1 MLRLEALTCGYGPF
15 CAVHTLDLDVG
26 RGEIVALLGPNGAGK
41 SSTIMCIAGHVTLQ
55 SGRIEIDGTDV
66 GTMTVRDRV
75 KHGLAVSPEGRRVFP
90 GLTVAENL
98 PIGGLTQPK
107 SDLTR
112 NQDQVLDLFPR
123 LGERI
128 DQPAGR
134 LSGGEQQMLAI
145 GRALMA
151 KPKVLMIDE
160 LSLGLMPKIVDI
172 CYAVLQRLVADTGL
186 AVLLVEQNTAKA
198 VAVADRICVLE
209 SGRVAWRG
217 DGDEA
222 RADIGKVE
230 RAVLGDYGIEH
241 R

>member
-1 MLRLEALTCGYGPF
+1 MLRLETLTCGYGPF
-15 CAVHTLDLDVG
+15 CAVHALDLNVG

-55 SGRIEIDGTDV
+55 GGRIEIDGTDV
-66 GTMTVRDRV
+66 STLAVRDRV

-90 GLTVAENL
+90 DLTVEENL
-98 PIGGLTQPK
+98 TIGGLTQPK
-107 SDLTR
+107 SDVTH
-112 NQDQVLDLFPR
+112 NQNQVLDLFPR
-123 LGERI
+123 LAERI

-172 CYAVLQRLVADTGL
+172 CYSVLRRLVADTGL
-186 AVLLVEQNTAKA
+186 AILLVEQNTAKA
-198 VAVADRICVLE
+198 VSVSDRICVLE
-209 SGRVAWRG
+209 SGRVVWRG
-217 DGDEA
+217 DGEEA
-222 RADIGKVE
+222 RTDIGKVE
-230 RAVLGDYGIEH
+230 RAVLGDYGIED